1 MATGEEEF
9 RCDAQGQRAQWRR
22 QLPESLPAMSAMVLA
37 RLRSMLP
44 ELRVSC
50 ENLEL
55 FRTDIFYVAKHLP
68 LAVVS
73 PRDAA
78 EVQRLVA
85 AAQEL
90 KLSLC
95 TRGGGLSYSAGTIP
109 ADDHSLIVD
118 MTAMNHI
125 VEVNTL
131 DRYVVVEPGVTWA
144 SLHDALRGSG
154 LTTPFWG
161 TFSGLNAT
169 IGASLAQG
177 AKFYGSG
184 HRGTS
189 AESVLG
195 LKVVTGTGE
204 LLVTGSAA
212 STQLPSPFFRNYG
225 PDLTGLFL
233 GDSGAFGIKVEAT
246 LQLIPA
252 AGAVEVCS
260 YSFDDP
266 AALLRTMGQI
276 GAEMLATECLAM
288 DPFSAQSRIASTG
301 LWKDIKTLGA
311 VVASSP
317 SKIAGVRDA
326 LAIAIGGR
334 RFAKNIGYL
343 MNCIAE
349 GRDRADAGS
358 RIRRIKRIAE
368 DGGGRQVVASVP
380 KVIRATPFTRM
391 NGLLTPSGKRM
402 NWLHTVVPNSR
413 VEACFAAT
421 ESVFAQHHEAMASCG
436 IDRGY
441 LLSAHGPTG
450 VGIETLIRWSDAS
463 YPIHTHFLDDAERRH
478 LRVRP
483 ENLPARQ
490 AVVAL
495 SNDIIARWAAMGGV
509 HMQIGRKYPYLDTR
523 LKETRALLQRLKQV
537 LDPDGLI
544 NPHNLLPPPAIGV
557 GDDGASHSG

>member
-1 MATGEEEF
+1 
-9 RCDAQGQRAQWRR
+9 
-22 QLPESLPAMSAMVLA
+22 L
-37 RLRSMLP
+37 RLRLDFGTVARMQTPLAQLQSMLP
-44 ELRVSC
+44 ELPVSR
-50 ENLEL
+50 EQLEL
-55 FRTDIFYVAKHLP
+55 FRTDIFYVAEHLP
-68 LAVVS
+68 LAVVT
-73 PRDAA
+73 PRDAT
-78 EVQRLVA
+78 EVQRLVTA
-85 AAQEL
+85 AREL

-95 TRGGGLSYSAGTIP
+95 TRGAGLSYSAGYIP
-109 ADDHSLIVD
+109 TDEESLIVD
-118 MTAMNHI
+118 MTAMNRV
-125 VEVNTL
+125 VEVNTA

-144 SLHDALRGSG
+144 ALHDALRDHGV
-154 LTTPFWG
+154 TTPFWG
-161 TFSGLNAT
+161 TFSGLHAT

-212 STQLPSPFFRNYG
+212 STQQPSPFFRNYG

-252 AGAVEVCS
+252 AGAVEMCS

-266 AALLRTMGQI
+266 AVLLRTMGKI

-288 DPFSAQSRIASTG
+288 DPFTARSRIASAG
-301 LWKDIKTLGA
+301 LWADLKTLGA
-311 VVASSP
+311 VVSSSP
-317 SKIAGVRDA
+317 SKLAGVRDA
-326 LAIAIGGR
+326 LAIAAGGR
-334 RFAKNIGYL
+334 RFANKIGYL
-343 MNCIAE
+343 MSCIAE

-358 RIRRIKRIAE
+358 RIRRIKRIAA
-368 DGGGRQVVASVP
+368 DAGGRPIPATIP
-380 KVIRATPFTRM
+380 KVMRATPFPRM
-391 NGLLTPSGKRM
+391 NSLLTPSAKRM

-413 VEACFAAT
+413 AVECFNIT
-421 ESVFAQHHEAMASCG
+421 ENAFSQHREAMQRCG

-450 VGIETLIRWSDAS
+450 VGIETLIRWSDAP
-463 YPIHTHFLDDAERRH
+463 YPIHSFFFDDADRH
-478 LRVRP
+478 RLRARP

-490 AVVAL
+490 AVVEL
-495 SNDIIARWAAMGGV
+495 SNDIVARWAAMGGV
-509 HMQIGRKYPYLDTR
+509 HMQIGRKYPYLKTR
-523 LKETRALLQRLKQV
+523 LPETRALLLQLKQV

-544 NPHNLLPPPAIGV
+544 NPHNLMPRN
-557 GDDGASHSG
+557 DRR